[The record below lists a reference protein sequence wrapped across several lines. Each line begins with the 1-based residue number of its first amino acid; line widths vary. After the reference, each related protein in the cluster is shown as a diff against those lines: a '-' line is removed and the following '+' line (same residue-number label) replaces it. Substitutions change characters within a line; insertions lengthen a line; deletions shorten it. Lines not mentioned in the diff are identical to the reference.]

1 MKKLRILKSSAQAL
15 KMIWML
21 NELIIANQMVLMRSW
36 TIEWY
41 GVGIGD
47 DFDAKMNKL
56 EYMIYKMVLMNSWN
70 IEQYGASIG
79 DEFDAKM
86 N

>member
-1 MKKLRILKSSAQAL
+1 
-15 KMIWML
+15 
-21 NELIIANQMVLMRSW
+21 MV
-36 TIEWY
+36 
-41 GVGIGD
+41 IG
-47 DFDAKMNKL
+47 
-56 EYMIYKMVLMNSWN
+56 IYKLVLMNSWN

>member
-15 KMIWML
+15 KMIWMP

-41 GVGIGD
+41 GTGIGD
-47 DFDAKMNKL
+47 DFDAKMN
-56 EYMIYKMVLMNSWN
+56 
-70 IEQYGASIG
+70 
-79 DEFDAKM
+79 
-86 N
+86 